1 MQIILSDHNCEE
13 HAQQII
19 LALSRIG
26 LAEITPV
33 QLVFFSDVG
42 LPFDAN
48 DETIWRLCQEE
59 NYLLLTGNRRTADG
73 KDSLEFTIR
82 RLYSADILPVLTI
95 SDLNRILR
103 DRDYCERCAERLA
116 EIVLDVAVLRGI
128 TRLYLP

>member
-48 DETIWRLCQEE
+48 DETIP
-59 NYLLLTGNRRTADG
+59 
-73 KDSLEFTIR
+73 DS
-82 RLYSADILPVLTI
+82 S
-95 SDLNRILR
+95 
-103 DRDYCERCAERLA
+103 
-116 EIVLDVAVLRGI
+116 
-128 TRLYLP
+128 